1 MKYTFSIFFICLI
14 SALASQKSLS
24 LEDAVMKQ
32 YRAFYPERIIGFNW
46 LPNTTDYVYLSNDR
60 TTLFKSSVS
69 SKKDE
74 VLFSIDDLEEILD
87 TEIYRFYPM
96 QFKSKDLFFMNDGT
110 SFYKVNIKDRKAEI
124 LHHLEENANAPL
136 FESSSG
142 SIAYLINNN
151 VMVRYEDSKKV
162 ISVTQNKD
170 ENIVSGQAI
179 ARSEFGITEGLFWSL
194 QGKYLAFYEKDESK
208 VHNYP
213 LLDIN
218 KTPGALNSIKY
229 PMAGQ
234 KTEKARVGIFNTESQ
249 KTVFI
254 ETLKDPEGYLT
265 NISFTPD
272 EKYLFV
278 AEVNRGQNHM
288 WLNVYDALNGAF
300 VKTILEETNDKWV
313 EPEHPAYFPC
323 DKKNNFIWMSEKDG
337 FMNLYYYDFEGKLID
352 QITDHKFVVKSIVG
366 LSNDE
371 KHLYYEATGPNPMN
385 TMVYDY
391 NIKKK
396 TSTLLTKVE
405 GTHSVKV
412 CDNNSYYY
420 DTYSNSSTARK
431 SLIYTSNG
439 KMSKLLLNAK
449 DKLDAY
455 QIAQTEIG
463 SIDASDGTKLYY
475 RLIKPSNFDS
485 SKKYPVLNYVYGG
498 PHAQLVTNSWL
509 NGASLWM
516 HWMAE
521 QGYIIFT
528 LDNRGYGN
536 RGFAFE
542 SQIHRQL
549 GTVEIE
555 DQMAGVN
562 FLNSLPFID
571 NKRMSVHGWSFGGFM
586 TASLMLRKPGV
597 YTTGVA
603 GGPVTDWKYYE
614 IMYGERYMDQPD
626 ENEKGYSEASLLNKT
641 ENLEGKLLLIHG
653 SSDDVVVMQHNLK
666 LVQRFIESEKQIDFF
681 PYPMHKHNV
690 YGKDRVHLMKKVLNY
705 ILENNK

>member
-24 LEDAVMKQ
+24 LEDAVMQQ

-136 FESSSG
+136 FEPSSG
-142 SIAYLINNN
+142 RIAYLINNN

-218 KTPGALNSIKY
+218 QTPGALNSIKY

-352 QITDHKFVVKSIVG
+352 QITDHKFVVKNIVG

-475 RLIKPSNFDS
+475 RLIKPSNFDA

-528 LDNRGYGN
+528 LDNRGSGN

-586 TASLMLRKPGV
+586 TTSLMLRKPGV

-690 YGKDRVHLMKKVLNY
+690 YGKDRVHLMTKVLNY

>member
-24 LEDAVMKQ
+24 LEDAVMQQ

-46 LPNTTDYVYLSNDR
+46 LPNTTDYVYLSNDQ

-136 FESSSG
+136 FEPSSG
-142 SIAYLINNN
+142 RIAYLINNN

-218 KTPGALNSIKY
+218 QTPGALNSIKY

-352 QITDHKFVVKSIVG
+352 QITDHKFVVKNIVG

-475 RLIKPSNFDS
+475 RLIKPSNFDA

-528 LDNRGYGN
+528 LDNRGSGN

-586 TASLMLRKPGV
+586 TTSLMLRKPGV

-690 YGKDRVHLMKKVLNY
+690 YGKDRVHLMTKVLNY

>member
-1 MKYTFSIFFICLI
+1 MKYTVSILFVYLTTT
-14 SALASQKSLS
+14 LLSQKELS
-24 LEDAVMKQ
+24 LEDAVMQQ
-32 YRAFYPERIIGFNW
+32 YRAFYPERIVGFNW
-46 LPNTTDYVYLSNDR
+46 LPNTTDYVYLSNDW
-60 TTLFKSSVS
+60 TTLYKSSVS
-69 SKKDE
+69 SKKE
-74 VLFSIDDLEEILD
+74 EILLTADDLEEILD
-87 TEIYRFYPM
+87 IEMYRFYPM
-96 QFKSKDLFFMNDGT
+96 QFVSKDVFFMNNGT
-110 SFYKVNIKDRKAEI
+110 SFFKINLKERKAEI
-124 LHHLEENANAPL
+124 LHDLEENANAPL
-136 FESSSG
+136 FEPSSG
-142 SIAYLINNN
+142 KIAYLIKNN
-151 VMVRYEDSKKV
+151 VMVRYEDSRKI

-179 ARSEFGITEGLFWSL
+179 ARSEFGITDGLFWSPK
-194 QGKYLAFYEKDESK
+194 GKYLAFYEKDESK

-218 KTPGALNSIKY
+218 QTPGALNSIKY

-234 KTEKARVGIFNTESQ
+234 KSEKARVGIFNTANQ

-278 AEVNRGQNHM
+278 AEVNRAQNHM

-300 VKTILEETNDKWV
+300 IKTILEETNDKWV
-313 EPEHPAYFPC
+313 EPEHPPYFPC
-323 DKKNNFIWMSEKDG
+323 DKKNNFIWMSEKNG

-352 QITDHKFVVKSIVG
+352 QITDHKFVVKKIVG

-371 KHLYYEATGPNPMN
+371 KHFYYEATGPNPMN

-391 NIKKK
+391 NVKKK
-396 TSTLLTKVE
+396 TSTLLTTVE

-431 SLIYTSNG
+431 SIIYTVNG
-439 KMSKLLLNAK
+439 KMAKLLLNAK
-449 DKLDAY
+449 EKLNAY
-455 QIAQTEIG
+455 QIAQTETG
-463 SIDASDGTKLYY
+463 TIDASDGTTLYY
-475 RLIKPSNFDS
+475 RLIKPSNFDA

-528 LDNRGYGN
+528 LDNRGSGN

-555 DQMAGVN
+555 DQMTGVD

-571 NKRMSVHGWSFGGFM
+571 KNRMSVHGWSFGGFM
-586 TASLMLRKPGV
+586 TTSLMLRKPGV

-614 IMYGERYMDQPD
+614 IMYGERYMDQPN

-641 ENLEGKLLLIHG
+641 ENLEGKLLLVHG

-690 YGKDRVHLMKKVLNY
+690 YGKDRVHLMTKVLNY

>member
-1 MKYTFSIFFICLI
+1 
-14 SALASQKSLS
+14 
-24 LEDAVMKQ
+24 
-32 YRAFYPERIIGFNW
+32 
-46 LPNTTDYVYLSNDR
+46 
-60 TTLFKSSVS
+60 
-69 SKKDE
+69 
-74 VLFSIDDLEEILD
+74 
-87 TEIYRFYPM
+87 
-96 QFKSKDLFFMNDGT
+96 
-110 SFYKVNIKDRKAEI
+110 
-124 LHHLEENANAPL
+124 
-136 FESSSG
+136 
-142 SIAYLINNN
+142 
-151 VMVRYEDSKKV
+151 
-162 ISVTQNKD
+162 
-170 ENIVSGQAI
+170 
-179 ARSEFGITEGLFWSL
+179 
-194 QGKYLAFYEKDESK
+194 
-208 VHNYP
+208 
-213 LLDIN
+213 
-218 KTPGALNSIKY
+218 
-229 PMAGQ
+229 
-234 KTEKARVGIFNTESQ
+234 
-249 KTVFI
+249 
-254 ETLKDPEGYLT
+254 
-265 NISFTPD
+265 
-272 EKYLFV
+272 
-278 AEVNRGQNHM
+278 
-288 WLNVYDALNGAF
+288 
-300 VKTILEETNDKWV
+300 
-313 EPEHPAYFPC
+313 
-323 DKKNNFIWMSEKDG
+323 
-337 FMNLYYYDFEGKLID
+337 
-352 QITDHKFVVKSIVG
+352 
-366 LSNDE
+366 
-371 KHLYYEATGPNPMN
+371 
-385 TMVYDY
+385 
-391 NIKKK
+391 
-396 TSTLLTKVE
+396 
-405 GTHSVKV
+405 
-412 CDNNSYYY
+412 
-420 DTYSNSSTARK
+420 
-431 SLIYTSNG
+431 
-439 KMSKLLLNAK
+439 MSKLLLNAK

-475 RLIKPSNFDS
+475 RLIKPSNFDA

-528 LDNRGYGN
+528 LDNMGSGN

-555 DQMAGVN
+555 DQMTWVN

-603 GGPVTDWKYYE
+603 GGPVTYWKYYE

-681 PYPMHKHNV
+681 TYPMHKHNV

>member
-136 FESSSG
+136 FEPSSG
-142 SIAYLINNN
+142 RIAYLINNN

-218 KTPGALNSIKY
+218 QTPGALNSIKY

-475 RLIKPSNFDS
+475 RLIKPSNFDA

-528 LDNRGYGN
+528 LDNRGSGN

-690 YGKDRVHLMKKVLNY
+690 YGKDRVHLMTKVLNY

>member
-24 LEDAVMKQ
+24 LEDAVMQQ

-136 FESSSG
+136 FEPSSG
-142 SIAYLINNN
+142 RIAYLINNN

-179 ARSEFGITEGLFWSL
+179 ARSEFGIKEGLFWSL

-218 KTPGALNSIKY
+218 QTPGALNSIKY

-463 SIDASDGTKLYY
+463 SIDASDETKLYY
-475 RLIKPSNFDS
+475 RLIKPSNFDA

-528 LDNRGYGN
+528 LDNRGSGN

-690 YGKDRVHLMKKVLNY
+690 YGKDRVHLMTKVLNY

>member
-1 MKYTFSIFFICLI
+1 MKYTASILFVYLTTT
-14 SALASQKSLS
+14 LLSQKELS
-24 LEDAVMKQ
+24 LEDAVMQQ
-32 YRAFYPERIIGFNW
+32 YRAFYPERIVGFNW
-46 LPNTTDYVYLSNDR
+46 LPNTTDYVYLSNDW
-60 TTLFKSSVS
+60 TTLYKSSVS
-69 SKKDE
+69 SKKE
-74 VLFSIDDLEEILD
+74 EILLTADDLEEILD
-87 TEIYRFYPM
+87 IEMYRFYPM
-96 QFKSKDLFFMNDGT
+96 QFVSKDVFFMNNGT
-110 SFYKVNIKDRKAEI
+110 SFFKINLKERKAEI
-124 LHHLEENANAPL
+124 LHDLEENANAPL
-136 FESSSG
+136 FEPSSG
-142 SIAYLINNN
+142 RLAYLLNNN
-151 VMVRYEDSKKV
+151 VLVRYEDSKKV

-179 ARSEFGITEGLFWSL
+179 ARSEFGITDGLFWSPK
-194 QGKYLAFYEKDESK
+194 GKYLAFYEKDESK

-218 KTPGALNSIKY
+218 QTPGALNSIKY

-234 KTEKARVGIFNTESQ
+234 KSEKARVGIFNTANQ

-278 AEVNRGQNHM
+278 AEVNRAQNHM
-288 WLNVYDALNGAF
+288 WLNVYDAMNGAF

-313 EPEHPAYFPC
+313 EPEHPPYFPC

-371 KHLYYEATGPNPMN
+371 KHFYYEATGPNPMN

-391 NIKKK
+391 NVKKK
-396 TSTLLTKVE
+396 TSTLLTTVE

-431 SLIYTSNG
+431 SIIYTANG
-439 KMSKLLLNAK
+439 KMAKLLLNAK

-463 SIDASDGTKLYY
+463 SIDASDGTTLYY
-475 RLIKPSNFDS
+475 RLIKPSNFDA

-528 LDNRGYGN
+528 LDNRGSGN

-571 NKRMSVHGWSFGGFM
+571 KKRMSVHGWSFGGFM
-586 TASLMLRKPGV
+586 TTSLMLRKPGV

-690 YGKDRVHLMKKVLNY
+690 YGKDRVHLMTKVLNY

>member
-1 MKYTFSIFFICLI
+1 MKYTASILFVYLTTT
-14 SALASQKSLS
+14 LLSQKELS
-24 LEDAVMKQ
+24 LEDAVMQQ
-32 YRAFYPERIIGFNW
+32 YRAFYPERIVGFNW
-46 LPNTTDYVYLSNDR
+46 LPNTTDYVYLSNDW
-60 TTLFKSSVS
+60 TTLYKSSVS
-69 SKKDE
+69 SKKE
-74 VLFSIDDLEEILD
+74 EILLTADDLEEILD
-87 TEIYRFYPM
+87 IEMYRFYPM
-96 QFKSKDLFFMNDGT
+96 QFVSKDVFFMNNGT
-110 SFYKVNIKDRKAEI
+110 SFFKINLKERKAEI
-124 LHHLEENANAPL
+124 LHDLEENANAPL
-136 FESSSG
+136 FEPSSG
-142 SIAYLINNN
+142 RLAYLLNNN
-151 VMVRYEDSKKV
+151 VLVRYEDSKKV

-179 ARSEFGITEGLFWSL
+179 ARSEFGITDGLFWSPK
-194 QGKYLAFYEKDESK
+194 GKYLAFYEKDESK

-218 KTPGALNSIKY
+218 QTPGALNSIKY

-234 KTEKARVGIFNTESQ
+234 KSEKARVGIFNTANQ

-278 AEVNRGQNHM
+278 AEVNRAQNHM
-288 WLNVYDALNGAF
+288 WLNVYDAMNGAF

-431 SLIYTSNG
+431 SLIYTANG

-475 RLIKPSNFDS
+475 RLIKPSNFDA

-528 LDNRGYGN
+528 LDNRGSGN

-586 TASLMLRKPGV
+586 TTSLMLRKPGV

-641 ENLEGKLLLIHG
+641 ENLEGKLLLVHG

-690 YGKDRVHLMKKVLNY
+690 YGKDRVHLMTKVLNY

>member
-218 KTPGALNSIKY
+218 QTPGALNSIKY

-528 LDNRGYGN
+528 LDNRGSGN

-586 TASLMLRKPGV
+586 TASLMLLKPGV

>member
-1 MKYTFSIFFICLI
+1 MKYTFSILFVYLTTT
-14 SALASQKSLS
+14 LLSQKELS
-24 LEDAVMKQ
+24 LEDAVMQQ
-32 YRAFYPERIIGFNW
+32 YRAFYPERIVGFNW
-46 LPNTTDYVYLSNDR
+46 LPNTTDYVYLSNDW
-60 TTLFKSSVS
+60 TTLYKSSVS
-69 SKKDE
+69 SKKE
-74 VLFSIDDLEEILD
+74 EILLTADDLEEILD
-87 TEIYRFYPM
+87 IEMYRLYPM
-96 QFKSKDLFFMNDGT
+96 QFVSKDVFFMNNGT
-110 SFYKVNIKDRKAEI
+110 SFFKINLKERKAEI
-124 LHHLEENANAPL
+124 LHDLEENANAPL
-136 FESSSG
+136 FEPSSG
-142 SIAYLINNN
+142 KIAYLLRNN
-151 VMVRYEDSKKV
+151 VMVRYEDSRKI

-170 ENIVSGQAI
+170 KNIVSGKAI
-179 ARSEFGITEGLFWSL
+179 ARSEFGITDGLFWSPK
-194 QGKYLAFYEKDESK
+194 GKYLAFYEKDESK

-218 KTPGALNSIKY
+218 QTPGALNSIKY

-234 KTEKARVGIFNTESQ
+234 KSEKARVGIFNTANQ

-278 AEVNRGQNHM
+278 AEVNRAQNHM
-288 WLNVYDALNGAF
+288 WLNVYNAMNGAF

-313 EPEHPAYFPC
+313 EPEHPPYFPC

-463 SIDASDGTKLYY
+463 SVDASDGTKLYY
-475 RLIKPSNFDS
+475 RLIKPSNFDA

-528 LDNRGYGN
+528 LDNRGSGN

-555 DQMAGVN
+555 DQMTGVN

>member
-136 FESSSG
+136 FEPSSG
-142 SIAYLINNN
+142 RIAYLINNN

-218 KTPGALNSIKY
+218 QTPGALNSIKY

-528 LDNRGYGN
+528 LDNRGSGN

>member
-24 LEDAVMKQ
+24 LEDAVMQQ

-136 FESSSG
+136 FEPSSG

-218 KTPGALNSIKY
+218 QTPGALNSIKY

-323 DKKNNFIWMSEKDG
+323 IKKNNFIWMSEKDG

-352 QITDHKFVVKSIVG
+352 QITDHKFVVKNIVG

-475 RLIKPSNFDS
+475 RLIKPSNFDA

-528 LDNRGYGN
+528 LDNRGSGN

-586 TASLMLRKPGV
+586 TTSLMLRKPGV

-690 YGKDRVHLMKKVLNY
+690 YGKDRVHLMTKVLNY

>member
-14 SALASQKSLS
+14 SVLASQKSLS
-24 LEDAVMKQ
+24 LEDAVMQQ

-46 LPNTTDYVYLSNDR
+46 LPNTTDYVYLSNDQ

-136 FESSSG
+136 FEPSSG
-142 SIAYLINNN
+142 RIAYLINNN

-218 KTPGALNSIKY
+218 QTPGALNSIKY

-352 QITDHKFVVKSIVG
+352 QITDHKFVVKNIVG

-475 RLIKPSNFDS
+475 RLIKPSNFDA

-528 LDNRGYGN
+528 LDNRGSGN

-586 TASLMLRKPGV
+586 TTSLMLRKPGV

-690 YGKDRVHLMKKVLNY
+690 YGKDRVHLMTKVLNY

>member
-1 MKYTFSIFFICLI
+1 MKYTASILFVYLTTT
-14 SALASQKSLS
+14 LLSQKELS
-24 LEDAVMKQ
+24 LEDAVMQQ
-32 YRAFYPERIIGFNW
+32 YRAFYPERIVGFNW
-46 LPNTTDYVYLSNDR
+46 LPNTTDYVYLSNDW
-60 TTLFKSSVS
+60 TTLYKSSVS
-69 SKKDE
+69 SKKE
-74 VLFSIDDLEEILD
+74 EILLTADDLEEILD
-87 TEIYRFYPM
+87 IEMYRFYPM
-96 QFKSKDLFFMNDGT
+96 QFVSKDVFFMTNGT
-110 SFYKVNIKDRKAEI
+110 SFFKINLKERKAEI
-124 LHHLEENANAPL
+124 LHDLEENANAPL
-136 FESSSG
+136 FEPSSG
-142 SIAYLINNN
+142 RLAYLLNNN
-151 VMVRYEDSKKV
+151 VLVRYEDSKKV

-179 ARSEFGITEGLFWSL
+179 ARSEFGITDGLFWSPK
-194 QGKYLAFYEKDESK
+194 GKYLAFYEKDESK

-218 KTPGALNSIKY
+218 QTPGALNSIKY

-234 KTEKARVGIFNTESQ
+234 KSEKARVGIFNTANQ

-278 AEVNRGQNHM
+278 AEVNRAQNHM
-288 WLNVYDALNGAF
+288 WLNVYDAMNGAF

-475 RLIKPSNFDS
+475 RLIKPSNFDA

-528 LDNRGYGN
+528 LDNRGSGN

-571 NKRMSVHGWSFGGFM
+571 KKRMSVHGWSFGGFM
-586 TASLMLRKPGV
+586 TTSLMLRKPGV

-626 ENEKGYSEASLLNKT
+626 ENKKGYSEASLLNKT
-641 ENLEGKLLLIHG
+641 ENLEGKLLLVHG

-690 YGKDRVHLMKKVLNY
+690 YGKDRVHLMTKVLNY

>member
-1 MKYTFSIFFICLI
+1 
-14 SALASQKSLS
+14 
-24 LEDAVMKQ
+24 
-32 YRAFYPERIIGFNW
+32 
-46 LPNTTDYVYLSNDR
+46 
-60 TTLFKSSVS
+60 
-69 SKKDE
+69 
-74 VLFSIDDLEEILD
+74 
-87 TEIYRFYPM
+87 
-96 QFKSKDLFFMNDGT
+96 
-110 SFYKVNIKDRKAEI
+110 
-124 LHHLEENANAPL
+124 
-136 FESSSG
+136 
-142 SIAYLINNN
+142 
-151 VMVRYEDSKKV
+151 
-162 ISVTQNKD
+162 
-170 ENIVSGQAI
+170 
-179 ARSEFGITEGLFWSL
+179 
-194 QGKYLAFYEKDESK
+194 
-208 VHNYP
+208 
-213 LLDIN
+213 
-218 KTPGALNSIKY
+218 
-229 PMAGQ
+229 
-234 KTEKARVGIFNTESQ
+234 
-249 KTVFI
+249 
-254 ETLKDPEGYLT
+254 
-265 NISFTPD
+265 
-272 EKYLFV
+272 
-278 AEVNRGQNHM
+278 
-288 WLNVYDALNGAF
+288 
-300 VKTILEETNDKWV
+300 
-313 EPEHPAYFPC
+313 
-323 DKKNNFIWMSEKDG
+323 
-337 FMNLYYYDFEGKLID
+337 
-352 QITDHKFVVKSIVG
+352 
-366 LSNDE
+366 
-371 KHLYYEATGPNPMN
+371 
-385 TMVYDY
+385 
-391 NIKKK
+391 
-396 TSTLLTKVE
+396 
-405 GTHSVKV
+405 
-412 CDNNSYYY
+412 
-420 DTYSNSSTARK
+420 
-431 SLIYTSNG
+431 
-439 KMSKLLLNAK
+439 MSKLLLNAK

-475 RLIKPSNFDS
+475 RLIKPSNFDA

-528 LDNRGYGN
+528 LDNRGSGN

-586 TASLMLRKPGV
+586 TTSLMLRKPGV

>member
-1 MKYTFSIFFICLI
+1 MKYTASILFVYLTTT
-14 SALASQKSLS
+14 LLSQKELS
-24 LEDAVMKQ
+24 LEDAVMQQ
-32 YRAFYPERIIGFNW
+32 YRAFYPERIVGFNW
-46 LPNTTDYVYLSNDR
+46 LPNTTDYVYLSNDW
-60 TTLFKSSVS
+60 TTLYKSSVS
-69 SKKDE
+69 SKKE
-74 VLFSIDDLEEILD
+74 EILLTADDLEEILD
-87 TEIYRFYPM
+87 IEMYRFYPM
-96 QFKSKDLFFMNDGT
+96 QFVSKDVFFMNNGT
-110 SFYKVNIKDRKAEI
+110 SFFKINLKERKAEI
-124 LHHLEENANAPL
+124 LHDLEENANAPL
-136 FESSSG
+136 FEPSSG
-142 SIAYLINNN
+142 RLAYLLNNN
-151 VMVRYEDSKKV
+151 VLVRYEDSKKV

-179 ARSEFGITEGLFWSL
+179 ARSEFGITDGLFWSPK
-194 QGKYLAFYEKDESK
+194 GKYLAFYEKDESK

-218 KTPGALNSIKY
+218 QTPGALNSIKY

-234 KTEKARVGIFNTESQ
+234 KSEKARVGIFNTANQ

-278 AEVNRGQNHM
+278 AEVNRAQNHM
-288 WLNVYDALNGAF
+288 WLNVYDAMNGAF

-431 SLIYTSNG
+431 SLIYTANG

-475 RLIKPSNFDS
+475 RLIKPSNFDA

-528 LDNRGYGN
+528 LDNRGSGN

-586 TASLMLRKPGV
+586 TTSLMLRKPGV

-626 ENEKGYSEASLLNKT
+626 ENKKGYSEASLLNKT
-641 ENLEGKLLLIHG
+641 ENLEGKLLLVHG

-690 YGKDRVHLMKKVLNY
+690 YGKDRVHLMTKVLNY

>member
-1 MKYTFSIFFICLI
+1 
-14 SALASQKSLS
+14 
-24 LEDAVMKQ
+24 
-32 YRAFYPERIIGFNW
+32 
-46 LPNTTDYVYLSNDR
+46 
-60 TTLFKSSVS
+60 
-69 SKKDE
+69 
-74 VLFSIDDLEEILD
+74 
-87 TEIYRFYPM
+87 
-96 QFKSKDLFFMNDGT
+96 
-110 SFYKVNIKDRKAEI
+110 
-124 LHHLEENANAPL
+124 
-136 FESSSG
+136 
-142 SIAYLINNN
+142 
-151 VMVRYEDSKKV
+151 
-162 ISVTQNKD
+162 
-170 ENIVSGQAI
+170 
-179 ARSEFGITEGLFWSL
+179 
-194 QGKYLAFYEKDESK
+194 
-208 VHNYP
+208 
-213 LLDIN
+213 
-218 KTPGALNSIKY
+218 
-229 PMAGQ
+229 
-234 KTEKARVGIFNTESQ
+234 
-249 KTVFI
+249 
-254 ETLKDPEGYLT
+254 
-265 NISFTPD
+265 
-272 EKYLFV
+272 
-278 AEVNRGQNHM
+278 M

-352 QITDHKFVVKSIVG
+352 QITDHKFVVKNIVG

-475 RLIKPSNFDS
+475 RLIKPSNFDA

-528 LDNRGYGN
+528 LDNRGSGN

-586 TASLMLRKPGV
+586 TTSLMLRKPGV

-666 LVQRFIESEKQIDFF
+666 LVQRFIESEKQIDFSLIRCTSITF
-681 PYPMHKHNV
+681 MEKI
-690 YGKDRVHLMKKVLNY
+690 GF
-705 ILENNK
+705 IL

>member
-24 LEDAVMKQ
+24 LEDAVMQQ

-136 FESSSG
+136 FEPSSG
-142 SIAYLINNN
+142 RIAYLINNN

-179 ARSEFGITEGLFWSL
+179 ARSEFGIKEGLFWSL

-218 KTPGALNSIKY
+218 QTPGALNSIKY

-475 RLIKPSNFDS
+475 RLIKPSNFDA

-528 LDNRGYGN
+528 LDNRGSGN